1 MNHAAEAKEYGEKSL
16 EAATEAADELWQL
29 NASVLIA
36 QSHGQQS
43 ASSTVFLY
51 TSSCCRQHVAR
62 INIAMLH
69 KFAVYREPF
78 PHLDQTWQAQ
88 FPSCCAGNME
98 LSNATSPF
106 TNHQPRS
113 VPDWTQIPPVHEC
126 LLMTLIP
133 RPIEE
138 WTNLLTYLLTCYE
151 ILTHITESQKICQRK
166 NVCDINNIRSRVVEI
181 HVIAATMIPA
191 LYSLLRC
198 DRCRIVTSKPGF
210 HYPSWRPELTARVDG
225 FHYPSTRA
233 VNSGVI
239 LSVCTIKPKR
249 LKLKSS
255 NMAQG

>member
-1 MNHAAEAKEYGEKSL
+1 MFNFLKFFCLSGAQYSWVAVSYCSWEEKLPTTKSALENTWLYHEIGRCHLEMNHAAEAKEYGEKSL

-126 LLMTLIP
+126 LLMTLLP

-138 WTNLLTYLLTCYE
+138 
-151 ILTHITESQKICQRK
+151 
-166 NVCDINNIRSRVVEI
+166 
-181 HVIAATMIPA
+181 
-191 LYSLLRC
+191 
-198 DRCRIVTSKPGF
+198 
-210 HYPSWRPELTARVDG
+210 
-225 FHYPSTRA
+225 
-233 VNSGVI
+233 
-239 LSVCTIKPKR
+239 
-249 LKLKSS
+249 
-255 NMAQG
+255 